1 MITHQLLRFHESFAA
16 LVTTLADALPSDQR
30 SFDQQQLLEVAQKQ
44 LAMLEQA
51 KCTLMA
57 EPIAARERRLARH
70 EQVLTELVQQIRF
83 APLNDHV
90 DVERC

>member
-16 LVTTLADALPSDQR
+16 LVTTLADALPPDQR

-51 KCTLMA
+51 KCTLMP
-57 EPIAARERRLARH
+57 EPIAARERRHARH
-70 EQVLTELVQQIRF
+70 GRMLTELMRQIRF
-83 APLNDHV
+83 APRNAHADA
-90 DVERC
+90 ERC

>member
-1 MITHQLLRFHESFAA
+1 MITHRLLRFHESFAA

-51 KCTLMA
+51 S
-57 EPIAARERRLARH
+57 
-70 EQVLTELVQQIRF
+70 
-83 APLNDHV
+83 AP
-90 DVERC
+90 